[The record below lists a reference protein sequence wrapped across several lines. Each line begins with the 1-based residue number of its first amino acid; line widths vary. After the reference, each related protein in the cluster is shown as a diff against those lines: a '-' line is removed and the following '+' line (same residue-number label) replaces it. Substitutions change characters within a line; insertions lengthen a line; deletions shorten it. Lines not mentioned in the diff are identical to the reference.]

1 MALPSSVQRQ
11 VEEVEQIEKRLN
23 GEPQAPEAQES
34 GATPPAEPKPQEP
47 VESNREEEFRK
58 LEARYKTLQGMHQ
71 AENAR
76 WKALRE
82 EDEKQRRQLMEE
94 IHKLKSQVQE
104 KSAPLVSEQDKE
116 TFGEEMYDFVNR
128 VAEQA
133 SRKAQPQGDDMVKA
147 EIEQMKR
154 EMQAQREARA
164 AAEEQRFLN
173 SMDEMLPDWR
183 DQNVD
188 KDFLAWLAEA
198 DTTYGFQRQEML
210 SRAVAARDAASAV
223 SIFKLY
229 RDSKNSPTP
238 NPLAR
243 QIAPAH
249 NRNTP
254 VQTTEPQK
262 KVYTQWDVKAFYEDL
277 RRGRISGEEAERMEK
292 EIDRAVAEGR
302 VKLK

>member
-11 VEEVEQIEKRLN
+11 AEEVEQIEKQLH
-23 GEPQAPEAQES
+23 GEQNAPEAQES
-34 GATPPAEPKPQEP
+34 GATPPVEPKQQEP

-82 EDEKQRRQLMEE
+82 EDEKQRRELMEE
-94 IHKLKSQVQE
+94 IQKLKAQVQE
-104 KSAPLVSEQDKE
+104 KTAPLVSEQDKE

-133 SRKAQPQGDDMVKA
+133 TRKVQPQSDDMVKA

-164 AAEEQRFLN
+164 AADEQRFLN

-188 KDFLAWLAEA
+188 KDFLAWLSEA
-198 DTTYGFQRQEML
+198 DSTYGFQRQEML

-229 RDSKNSPTP
+229 RDSKNSPTSS
-238 NPLAR
+238 PLAR

-254 VQTTEPQK
+254 VPTAEPQK
-262 KVYTQWDVKAFYEDL
+262 KIYTQWDVKAFYEDL

-292 EIDRAVAEGR
+292 ELDRAVAEGR
-302 VKLK
+302 VR

>member
-11 VEEVEQIEKRLN
+11 VEEVEQIEKQLN
-23 GEPQAPEAQES
+23 GEQKAPEEQES
-34 GATPPAEPKPQEP
+34 GETAPVEPKPQEP

-82 EDEKQRRQLMEE
+82 EDEKQRRELMEE
-94 IHKLKSQVQE
+94 IQKLKAQVKE

-154 EMQAQREARA
+154 EMQAQRRPV
-164 AAEEQRFLN
+164 RPPK
-173 SMDEMLPDWR
+173 S
-183 DQNVD
+183 
-188 KDFLAWLAEA
+188 
-198 DTTYGFQRQEML
+198 
-210 SRAVAARDAASAV
+210 S
-223 SIFKLY
+223 
-229 RDSKNSPTP
+229 DS
-238 NPLAR
+238 
-243 QIAPAH
+243 
-249 NRNTP
+249 
-254 VQTTEPQK
+254 
-262 KVYTQWDVKAFYEDL
+262 
-277 RRGRISGEEAERMEK
+277 
-292 EIDRAVAEGR
+292 
-302 VKLK
+302 